1 VKAVLSNFDF
11 LAENWIFLL
20 EDAQRVEAFA
30 LRDPR
35 TSSFYSRR
43 TLERALQWLYRNDSA
58 LKAPYDK
65 NLAAMIHE
73 PTFQNNIKRGLSQ
86 DIKFIHRLGNMAVHE
101 EQAIS
106 AQEGMQTCSALFRF
120 LGWLARVYTRG
131 GAAPGQFNI
140 TLLPSTE
147 GDNKNQASVVEL
159 QKLREQLEA
168 KEKAEAEALAKQQ
181 QTEEELTQLRKL
193 LAELQAVKELNKKSI
208 LSSEYKEAETRDAF
222 IDVLLREAG
231 WNPKGEN
238 VEEYPVQGMP
248 TETGEGFVDYVLWGS
263 DNKPLA
269 LVEVKRT
276 KVDPKVGKR
285 QAELYAN
292 CLQSMT
298 GQRPVIFYTNG
309 YETWLWDDIE
319 YPPRRVEGF
328 YTRDQLQLLVNRRGS
343 KQELLQLQP
352 KQEIVNRP
360 YQLEASARVMESF
373 DHQKKR
379 KALIVMATG
388 TGKTR
393 LSIGIVDLLMRAN
406 WARRVLFL
414 ADRIALVEQ
423 AKRGFKQHLPDVS
436 VGSLLDK
443 KDEDARVV
451 FSTYPTMLNLID
463 GTKKDSANKYA
474 VGHFDLVIIDE
485 AHRSV
490 YQKYGAIFDYFDSLL
505 LGLTATPRGEVGRST
520 YRLFELEDNDP
531 TFAYELD
538 EAVEDEW
545 LTPPRAIS
553 VPLKFQR
560 EGIKYNELSEEE
572 QEEYELQEQFYDEE
586 GKLITEVNA
595 AALNQWL
602 FNEDTVD
609 KVLMHLM
616 ENGLKVEGGDKLGK
630 TIIFAKN
637 SKHADFIV
645 ERFDSNYPHYAGKF
659 CQKIDYSVKYAQSL
673 IDDFSFKEKMPQI
686 AVSVDML
693 DTGIDVPEV
702 LNLVFFKLMRS
713 KIKFWQM
720 VGRGTRLCPDLFG
733 PGDDKKEFMIFDFC
747 QNLEFFEA
755 NPDGYEAGLQEPIK
769 QRIFK
774 QRLNIAHA
782 LQERG
787 DTDDALKELEQGL
800 KSQMHETVDSLNTD
814 NFIVRKVRQTVES
827 YSQRDSWNELSE
839 RDVAA
844 ISKQLTGLPS
854 ADDDHETARR
864 FDLMILN
871 LQASILEKTQ
881 AQVGYQK
888 AIRVMA
894 ANLEEK
900 KAIPDVASQME
911 LLLALQTDDWWA
923 DVTLPM
929 LEGVRRKLRNL
940 AKFVDPNKQKET
952 VFTDFEDEFQGKGKE
967 RPIITPNETLADY
980 RTRVEKYIRD
990 NQDHITI
997 RRLRNNQ
1004 PISKA
1009 DISSLEDLLFEK
1021 EQLLPREQ
1029 YSSIYGEKPLGLL
1042 VRSVV
1047 GLDRNAAK
1055 SVFADFISRSPLTP
1069 DQMRFLN
1076 EIIERLIKNGLMNP
1090 GELFEAPFTDFHSTG
1105 LFGVMGE
1112 QQAKE
1117 VVNLISEVQKR
1128 AEVG

>member
-1 VKAVLSNFDF
+1 
-11 LAENWIFLL
+11 
-20 EDAQRVEAFA
+20 
-30 LRDPR
+30 
-35 TSSFYSRR
+35 
-43 TLERALQWLYRNDSA
+43 
-58 LKAPYDK
+58 
-65 NLAAMIHE
+65 
-73 PTFQNNIKRGLSQ
+73 
-86 DIKFIHRLGNMAVHE
+86 
-101 EQAIS
+101 
-106 AQEGMQTCSALFRF
+106 
-120 LGWLARVYTRG
+120 
-131 GAAPGQFNI
+131 
-140 TLLPSTE
+140 
-147 GDNKNQASVVEL
+147 
-159 QKLREQLEA
+159 
-168 KEKAEAEALAKQQ
+168 
-181 QTEEELTQLRKL
+181 
-193 LAELQAVKELNKKSI
+193 
-208 LSSEYKEAETRDAF
+208 
-222 IDVLLREAG
+222 
-231 WNPKGEN
+231 
-238 VEEYPVQGMP
+238 
-248 TETGEGFVDYVLWGS
+248 
-263 DNKPLA
+263 
-269 LVEVKRT
+269 
-276 KVDPKVGKR
+276 
-285 QAELYAN
+285 
-292 CLQSMT
+292 
-298 GQRPVIFYTNG
+298 
-309 YETWLWDDIE
+309 
-319 YPPRRVEGF
+319 
-328 YTRDQLQLLVNRRGS
+328 
-343 KQELLQLQP
+343 
-352 KQEIVNRP
+352 
-360 YQLEASARVMESF
+360 
-373 DHQKKR
+373 
-379 KALIVMATG
+379 
-388 TGKTR
+388 
-393 LSIGIVDLLMRAN
+393 
-406 WARRVLFL
+406 
-414 ADRIALVEQ
+414 
-423 AKRGFKQHLPDVS
+423 
-436 VGSLLDK
+436 
-443 KDEDARVV
+443 
-451 FSTYPTMLNLID
+451 
-463 GTKKDSANKYA
+463 
-474 VGHFDLVIIDE
+474 
-485 AHRSV
+485 
-490 YQKYGAIFDYFDSLL
+490 
-505 LGLTATPRGEVGRST
+505 
-520 YRLFELEDNDP
+520 
-531 TFAYELD
+531 
-538 EAVEDEW
+538 
-545 LTPPRAIS
+545 
-553 VPLKFQR
+553 
-560 EGIKYNELSEEE
+560 
-572 QEEYELQEQFYDEE
+572 
-586 GKLITEVNA
+586 
-595 AALNQWL
+595 
-602 FNEDTVD
+602 
-609 KVLMHLM
+609 
-616 ENGLKVEGGDKLGK
+616 
-630 TIIFAKN
+630 
-637 SKHADFIV
+637 
-645 ERFDSNYPHYAGKF
+645 
-659 CQKIDYSVKYAQSL
+659 
-673 IDDFSFKEKMPQI
+673 
-686 AVSVDML
+686 
-693 DTGIDVPEV
+693 
-702 LNLVFFKLMRS
+702 MRS

-1076 EIIERLIKNGLMNP
+1076 EIIERLVKNGLMNP